1 MRIAVHPV
9 RVKKESIIPMVN
21 VIFLLLIF
29 FLMTSSFIISD
40 PFELDKPVA
49 DSSNKVSTEE
59 RLYISK
65 TGKVFTSE
73 KVNENAWRYL
83 EQSTPEEL
91 LLIVDRNFPAKD
103 LLNISEKLKE
113 LGIIELNLLTNQRI
127 EK

>member
-1 MRIAVHPV
+1 MRFALYPS

-29 FLMTSSFIISD
+29 FLMTSSFIIPD
-40 PFELDKPVA
+40 PFELDKPFA

-65 TGKVFTSE
+65 TGKVFISE

>member
-1 MRIAVHPV
+1 MRFAVHPGKE
-9 RVKKESIIPMVN
+9 KKESIIPMVN

-29 FLMTSSFIISD
+29 FLLTSSFIIPD
-40 PFELDKPVA
+40 PFELNKPYA

-65 TGKVFTSE
+65 T
-73 KVNENAWRYL
+73 
-83 EQSTPEEL
+83 EL
-91 LLIVDRNFPAKD
+91 LLIADSNFPAKD

>member
-1 MRIAVHPV
+1 MRFALYPS

-29 FLMTSSFIISD
+29 FLMTSSFIIPD
-40 PFELDKPVA
+40 PFELDKPYA

-65 TGKVFTSE
+65 TGKVLISD

-83 EQSTPEEL
+83 EQSTPEKL
-91 LLIVDRNFPAKD
+91 LLIADSSFPAKD

-113 LGIIELNLLTNQRI
+113 LGVIELNLLTNQRI

>member
-1 MRIAVHPV
+1 MRFALYPS

-29 FLMTSSFIISD
+29 FLMTSSFIIPD
-40 PFELDKPVA
+40 PFELDKPNTY
-49 DSSNKVSTEE
+49 SSNKVSTEE

-65 TGKVFTSE
+65 TGNVFISD

-91 LLIVDRNFPAKD
+91 LLIADSSFPAKD

>member
-1 MRIAVHPV
+1 MRFALHPS

-29 FLMTSSFIISD
+29 FLMTSSFIIPD
-40 PFELDKPVA
+40 PFELDKPYA

-65 TGKVFTSE
+65 IGKVFISD

-83 EQSTPEEL
+83 VQSKPEKL
-91 LLIVDRNFPAKD
+91 LLIADSSFPAKD
-103 LLNISEKLKE
+103 LLSISEKLKE

>member
-1 MRIAVHPV
+1 MRFALYPS

-29 FLMTSSFIISD
+29 FLMTSSFIIPD
-40 PFELDKPVA
+40 PFELDKPYA

-65 TGKVFTSE
+65 TGKVLISD

-83 EQSTPEEL
+83 EQKTPEKL
-91 LLIVDRNFPAKD
+91 LLIADSSFPAKD

-113 LGIIELNLLTNQRI
+113 LGVIELNLLTNQRI

>member
-1 MRIAVHPV
+1 MRFALYPS

-29 FLMTSSFIISD
+29 FLMTSSFIIPD
-40 PFELDKPVA
+40 PFELDKPYA

-65 TGKVFTSE
+65 TGNVFISDKVD
-73 KVNENAWRYL
+73 ENAWRYL
-83 EQSTPEEL
+83 EQSTPEKL
-91 LLIVDRNFPAKD
+91 LLIADSSFPAKD

>member
-1 MRIAVHPV
+1 MRFALYPS

-29 FLMTSSFIISD
+29 FLMTSSFIIPD
-40 PFELDKPVA
+40 PFELDKPYA

-65 TGKVFTSE
+65 TGKVLISD

-83 EQSTPEEL
+83 EQNTPEKL
-91 LLIVDRNFPAKD
+91 LLIADSSFPAKD

-113 LGIIELNLLTNQRI
+113 LGVIELNLLTNQRI

>member
-1 MRIAVHPV
+1 MRFAVHHG

-29 FLMTSSFIISD
+29 FLMTSNFIIPD
-40 PFELDKPVA
+40 PFELDKPYA
-49 DSSNKVSTEE
+49 HSSNKVSTEE

-65 TGKVFTSE
+65 TGKIFISDE
-73 KVNENAWRYL
+73 VNENALRYL

-91 LLIVDRNFPAKD
+91 LLVADSSFPAKD
-103 LLNISEKLKE
+103 LLDISKKLKE
-113 LGIIELNLLTNQRI
+113 LGVIKLNLLTNQRI

>member
-1 MRIAVHPV
+1 MRFALHPS

-29 FLMTSSFIISD
+29 FLMTSSFIIPD
-40 PFELDKPVA
+40 PFELDKPYA
-49 DSSNKVSTEE
+49 DSSNKVSTEG
-59 RLYISK
+59 RMYISK
-65 TGKVFTSE
+65 TGKVFISD

-83 EQSTPEEL
+83 EQSTPEKL
-91 LLIVDRNFPAKD
+91 LLIADSSFPAKD

-113 LGIIELNLLTNQRI
+113 LGIIQLNLLTNQRI

>member
-1 MRIAVHPV
+1 MRFALYPS

-29 FLMTSSFIISD
+29 FLMTSSFIIPD
-40 PFELDKPVA
+40 PFELDKPYA

-65 TGKVFTSE
+65 TGKVFISD

-83 EQSTPEEL
+83 EQNTPEKL
-91 LLIVDRNFPAKD
+91 LLIADSSFPAKD

-113 LGIIELNLLTNQRI
+113 LGVIELNLLTNQRI

>member
-1 MRIAVHPV
+1 
-9 RVKKESIIPMVN
+9 
-21 VIFLLLIF
+21 
-29 FLMTSSFIISD
+29 MTSSFIIPD
-40 PFELDKPVA
+40 PFELDKPYA

-65 TGKVFTSE
+65 TGEVFISD

-83 EQSTPEEL
+83 EQSTPEKL
-91 LLIVDRNFPAKD
+91 LLIADSSFPAKD

-113 LGIIELNLLTNQRI
+113 LGVIELNLLTNQRI

>member
-1 MRIAVHPV
+1 MRFALYPS

-29 FLMTSSFIISD
+29 FLMTSSFIIPD
-40 PFELDKPVA
+40 PFELDKPNTY
-49 DSSNKVSTEE
+49 SSNKVSTEE

-65 TGKVFTSE
+65 TGKVFISD

-91 LLIVDRNFPAKD
+91 LLIADSSFPAKD
-103 LLNISEKLKE
+103 LLIISEKLKE

>member
-1 MRIAVHPV
+1 MRFAVHPG
-9 RVKKESIIPMVN
+9 RLKKESIIPMVN

-29 FLMTSSFIISD
+29 FLMTSSFIIPD
-40 PFELDKPVA
+40 PFELDKPFA

-65 TGKVFTSE
+65 TGKVFISE

-91 LLIVDRNFPAKD
+91 LLIVDSSFPAKD
-103 LLNISEKLKE
+103 LLDIAEKLKE
-113 LGIIELNLLTNQRI
+113 LGITELNLLTNQRI

>member
-29 FLMTSSFIISD
+29 FLMTSSFIIPD
-40 PFELDKPVA
+40 PFELDKPYA
-49 DSSNKVSTEE
+49 DSLNKVSNED

-65 TGKVFTSE
+65 TGKVFISD

-83 EQSTPEEL
+83 EQSTPEKL
-91 LLIVDRNFPAKD
+91 LLIADSSFPAKD

-113 LGIIELNLLTNQRI
+113 LGISELNLLTNQWI

>member
-1 MRIAVHPV
+1 MRFALYPS
-9 RVKKESIIPMVN
+9 RVKKETIIPMVN

-29 FLMTSSFIISD
+29 FLMTSSFIIPD

-49 DSSNKVSTEE
+49 DSSNKVSTGE

-65 TGKVFTSE
+65 KGKVFISD

-83 EQSTPEEL
+83 EQSTPEEV
-91 LLIVDRNFPAKD
+91 LLIVNRNFPAKD

>member
-1 MRIAVHPV
+1 MRFALYPS

-29 FLMTSSFIISD
+29 FLMTSSFIIPD
-40 PFELDKPVA
+40 PFELDKPYA

-65 TGKVFTSE
+65 TGNVFISD

-83 EQSTPEEL
+83 EQSTPEKL
-91 LLIVDRNFPAKD
+91 LLIADSSFPAKD
-103 LLNISEKLKE
+103 LLNISEKLKK

>member
-1 MRIAVHPV
+1 MRFAVHPG

-29 FLMTSSFIISD
+29 FLMTSSFIILD
-40 PFELDKPVA
+40 PFELDKPYA

-65 TGKVFTSE
+65 TGKVFISD

-83 EQSTPEEL
+83 EQSTPEKL
-91 LLIVDRNFPAKD
+91 LLIADSSFPAKD

>member
-1 MRIAVHPV
+1 MRFALYPS

-29 FLMTSSFIISD
+29 FLMTSSFIIPD
-40 PFELDKPVA
+40 PFELDKPFA
-49 DSSNKVSTEE
+49 DSSNKVNTEE

-65 TGKVFTSE
+65 TGKVFISD

-91 LLIVDRNFPAKD
+91 LLIADSSFPAKD
-103 LLNISEKLKE
+103 LLIISEKLKE

>member
-1 MRIAVHPV
+1 MRFALYPS

-29 FLMTSSFIISD
+29 FLMTSSFIIPD
-40 PFELDKPVA
+40 PFELDKPYA
-49 DSSNKVSTEE
+49 HSSNKVSTEE

-65 TGKVFTSE
+65 TGNVFISD

-83 EQSTPEEL
+83 EQSTPEKL
-91 LLIVDRNFPAKD
+91 LLIADSSFPAKD

>member
-1 MRIAVHPV
+1 
-9 RVKKESIIPMVN
+9 
-21 VIFLLLIF
+21 
-29 FLMTSSFIISD
+29 MTSSFIIPD
-40 PFELDKPVA
+40 PFELDKPYA

-65 TGKVFTSE
+65 TGKVFISD

-83 EQSTPEEL
+83 EQSTPEAL
-91 LLIVDRNFPAKD
+91 LLIADSSFPAKD

>member
-1 MRIAVHPV
+1 MRFALYPS

-29 FLMTSSFIISD
+29 FLMTSSFIIPD
-40 PFELDKPVA
+40 PFELDKPYA

-65 TGKVFTSE
+65 TGKVLISD

-83 EQSTPEEL
+83 EQNTPEKL
-91 LLIVDRNFPAKD
+91 LLIADSSFPAKD

>member
-1 MRIAVHPV
+1 
-9 RVKKESIIPMVN
+9 
-21 VIFLLLIF
+21 
-29 FLMTSSFIISD
+29 MTSSFIIPD
-40 PFELDKPVA
+40 PFELDKPYA

-65 TGKVFTSE
+65 TGKVFISD
-73 KVNENAWRYL
+73 KFNENAWRYL

-91 LLIVDRNFPAKD
+91 LLIVDSSFPAKD
-103 LLNISEKLKE
+103 LLDIAEKLKE

>member
-1 MRIAVHPV
+1 MRFALYPS

-29 FLMTSSFIISD
+29 FLMTSSFIIPD
-40 PFELDKPVA
+40 PFELDKPYA

-59 RLYISK
+59 RLYISE
-65 TGKVFTSE
+65 TGKVFISD

-83 EQSTPEEL
+83 EQNTPEKL
-91 LLIVDRNFPAKD
+91 LLIADSSFPAKD
-103 LLNISEKLKE
+103 LLNISEKLKD

>member
-1 MRIAVHPV
+1 MRFAAYPG
-9 RVKKESIIPMVN
+9 REKKESIIPMVN

-40 PFELDKPVA
+40 PFELDKPFA

-65 TGKVFTSE
+65 TGKVFISE

-83 EQSTPEEL
+83 EQSTPKEL

-113 LGIIELNLLTNQRI
+113 LGIIELNLLTNHRI

>member
-1 MRIAVHPV
+1 MRFALYPS

-29 FLMTSSFIISD
+29 FLMTSSFIIPD
-40 PFELDKPVA
+40 PFEINKPYA
-49 DSSNKVSTEE
+49 DSSNKISTEE

-65 TGKVFTSE
+65 TGKVFISD
-73 KVNENAWRYL
+73 KVNEKAWRYL
-83 EQSTPEEL
+83 EQNTPEKL
-91 LLIVDRNFPAKD
+91 LLIADSSFPAKD

>member
-1 MRIAVHPV
+1 MRFALYPS

-21 VIFLLLIF
+21 VIFILLIF
-29 FLMTSSFIISD
+29 FLMTSSFIIPD
-40 PFELDKPVA
+40 PFELDEPYA

-59 RLYISK
+59 RLYISN
-65 TGKVFTSE
+65 TGKVFISD

-83 EQSTPEEL
+83 EQSTPEKL
-91 LLIVDRNFPAKD
+91 LLIADSSFPAKD

>member
-1 MRIAVHPV
+1 MRFALYPS

-29 FLMTSSFIISD
+29 FLMTSSFIIPD
-40 PFELDKPVA
+40 PFELDIPNTY
-49 DSSNKVSTEE
+49 SSNKVSTEE

-65 TGKVFTSE
+65 TGNVFISD

-83 EQSTPEEL
+83 EQSTPEKL
-91 LLIVDRNFPAKD
+91 LLIADSSFPAKD

-113 LGIIELNLLTNQRI
+113 LGIIELNLLTNQRV

>member
-1 MRIAVHPV
+1 MRFALYPS

-29 FLMTSSFIISD
+29 FLMTSSFIIPD
-40 PFELDKPVA
+40 PFELDKPNTY
-49 DSSNKVSTEE
+49 SSNKVSTEE

-65 TGKVFTSE
+65 TGNVFISD

-83 EQSTPEEL
+83 EQSTPEKL
-91 LLIVDRNFPAKD
+91 LLIADSSFPAKD